1 MIDWDLKQLIQM
13 AKTISYKKRKISGF
27 LIISLLLAM
36 LYGKNLLER
45 QSFRSVSSTLSDV
58 YEDRLLVESYIFQ
71 ISEKLFTIQ
80 KLIDHC
86 NFNFD
91 YSKVVSEIS
100 NEEEAILKLVLAF
113 EQTQLTKEEELLLM
127 DFKEIIEK
135 DLSIKSYQLLYND
148 SSGVN
153 GEQVKVYDQK
163 IARAQQDLEKL
174 SSIQLEE
181 GEKLVSKAKILINR
195 SQIWAQ
201 FELAL
206 LLVFI
211 VVIYIYIFKKPLQE
225 DFAD

>member
-1 MIDWDLKQLIQM
+1 M
-13 AKTISYKKRKISGF
+13 AISYKKRKITGF
-27 LIISLLLAM
+27 LVIGVLVVL

-80 KLIDHC
+80 KLVDHC
-86 NFNFD
+86 TLNFD
-91 YSKVVSEIS
+91 YSQAVLEIS
-100 NEEEAILKLVLAF
+100 KEEQAILKLVSAF
-113 EQTQLTKEEELLLM
+113 EATQLTVQEATLLA
-127 DFKEIIEK
+127 DFKRIIEK

-148 SSGVN
+148 STGVN
-153 GEQVKVYDQK
+153 EAQVKVYDQK

-174 SSIQLEE
+174 SAIQLEE
-181 GEKLVSKAKILINR
+181 GEKLVSKAKTLINR

-206 LLVFI
+206 LLIFI
-211 VVIYIYIFKKPLQE
+211 LVIYIYIFKKPVQE
-225 DFAD
+225 EFAE

>member
-1 MIDWDLKQLIQM
+1 MDYSAL
-13 AKTISYKKRKISGF
+13 KKRKISGF
-27 LIISLLLAM
+27 LIIGVLLVL

-45 QSFRSVSSTLSDV
+45 QSFRAVSGTLSNV

-71 ISEKLFTIQ
+71 ISEKLFKIQ
-80 KLIDHC
+80 RLVDHC
-86 NFNFD
+86 TINYD
-91 YSKVVSEIS
+91 YSKAVVEIS
-100 NEEEAILKLVLAF
+100 MEEQAILKIVGAF
-113 EQTQLTKEEELLLM
+113 ESTQLTEQEALLLA
-127 DFKEIIEK
+127 DFKRIIEK

-153 GEQVKVYDQK
+153 EEQVKVYDQK
-163 IARAQQDLEKL
+163 IARAQQDLVKL

-181 GEKLVSKAKILINR
+181 GEKLVSKAKSLINR

-206 LLVFI
+206 LFILVL
-211 VVIYIYIFKKPLQE
+211 VIYVYIFKKPVIE

>member
-1 MIDWDLKQLIQM
+1 M
-13 AKTISYKKRKISGF
+13 ATSYKKRKISAF
-27 LIISLLLAM
+27 LIIGVLLVL

-45 QSFRSVSSTLSDV
+45 QSFRAVSSTLSDV

-80 KLIDHC
+80 KLVDHC
-86 NFNFD
+86 TLNFD
-91 YSKVVSEIS
+91 YSKAVPEIS
-100 NEEEAILKLVLAF
+100 KEEQEILKLVAAF
-113 EQTQLTKEEELLLM
+113 EATQLTEQEATLLA
-127 DFKEIIEK
+127 DFKRIIEK

-153 GEQVKVYDQK
+153 EVQVKVYDQK

-174 SSIQLEE
+174 SAIQLEE
-181 GEKLVSKAKILINR
+181 GGKLVSKAKTLINR

-206 LLVFI
+206 LLIFI
-211 VVIYIYIFKKPLQE
+211 LVIYIYIFKKPLQE
-225 DFAD
+225 DYAD

>member
-1 MIDWDLKQLIQM
+1 M
-13 AKTISYKKRKISGF
+13 ATSYKKRKISGF
-27 LIISLLLAM
+27 LIIGVLVVL

-45 QSFRSVSSTLSDV
+45 QSFRTVSSTLSDV

-80 KLIDHC
+80 KLVDHC
-86 NFNFD
+86 TINFD
-91 YSKVVSEIS
+91 YSKAVLEIS
-100 NEEEAILKLVLAF
+100 KEEQAILELMAAF
-113 EQTQLTKEEELLLM
+113 EATQLTEQETTLLT
-127 DFKEIIEK
+127 DFKRIIEK

-153 GEQVKVYDQK
+153 EAQVKVYDQK
-163 IARAQQDLEKL
+163 IARAQQDLDKL

-181 GEKLVSKAKILINR
+181 GDKLVSKAKTLINR

-206 LLVFI
+206 LLILVL
-211 VVIYIYIFKKPLQE
+211 VIYVYIFKKPVIE